1 MRKFWESIYSPN
13 YITGYNPF
21 ILKDMN
27 KAIER
32 MVSAINNR
40 KKIVVYGIPNVDGL
54 CAISSLILVLKYL
67 NADIEYVV
75 HDDSSSKSKISSK
88 DIINTVQFL
97 GGEVLIALGIDLK
110 SKEEEKLCKSLGI
123 DLIVIENRDVNY
135 DYEYIYINPNQK
147 GCQYRYKNL
156 SVSGLTFKLMQAIAI
171 YYNIKSINKYLDLI
185 LIGEKWAKSP
195 KKGENSVFIKEGMRF
210 LINTNKNLSVSGLTF
225 KLMQAIA
232 IYYNIKSINK
242 YLDLIL
248 IGEKCIESPKKG
260 ENNVFIKE
268 GMKFLINTNNYGLR
282 SIMDAY
288 NMININE
295 DSVDKIIEVITP
307 TINVVT
313 MTDNARIIIELL
325 ITNRKE
331 RAEQIT
337 KYLNKSKENV

>member
-75 HDDSSSKSKISSK
+75 HDDSSNKSKISSK
-88 DIINTVQFL
+88 DIINNVQFL

-147 GCQYRYKNL
+147 GSQYRY
-156 SVSGLTFKLMQAIAI
+156 
-171 YYNIKSINKYLDLI
+171 
-185 LIGEKWAKSP
+185 
-195 KKGENSVFIKEGMRF
+195 
-210 LINTNKNLSVSGLTF
+210 KNLSVSGLTF

>member
-13 YITGYNPF
+13 YISGYNPF

-27 KAIER
+27 KAIEH

-75 HDDSSSKSKISSK
+75 HDDSSNKSKISSK
-88 DIINTVQFL
+88 DIINNVHFL
-97 GGEVLIALGIDLK
+97 GGEILITLGIDLK

-156 SVSGLTFKLMQAIAI
+156 SISGLTFKLMQAIAI
-171 YYNIKSINKYLDLI
+171 YYNVKSINKYLDLI
-185 LIGEKWAKSP
+185 LIGEKWTKSP
-195 KKGENSVFIKEGMRF
+195 KKGENSVIIKEGMRF
-210 LINTNKNLSVSGLTF
+210 LINTNNH
-225 KLMQAIA
+225 
-232 IYYNIKSINK
+232 
-242 YLDLIL
+242 
-248 IGEKCIESPKKG
+248 
-260 ENNVFIKE
+260 
-268 GMKFLINTNNYGLR
+268 GLR

-288 NMININE
+288 SMININD
-295 DSVDKIIEVITP
+295 DSVDKIIDVITP

>member
-1 MRKFWESIYSPN
+1 MRKFWESIYSHN

-27 KAIER
+27 KAIQL

-88 DIINTVQFL
+88 DIINNVHFL
-97 GGEVLIALGIDLK
+97 GGELLIALGIDLK

-123 DLIVIENRDVNY
+123 DLIVIENRNVNY
-135 DYEYIYINPNQK
+135 DYQR

-156 SVSGLTFKLMQAIAI
+156 SISGLTFKLMQAIAI
-171 YYNIKSINKYLDLI
+171 YYNVK
-185 LIGEKWAKSP
+185 
-195 KKGENSVFIKEGMRF
+195 
-210 LINTNKNLSVSGLTF
+210 T
-225 KLMQAIA
+225 
-232 IYYNIKSINK
+232 INK

-248 IGEKCIESPKKG
+248 IGEKCTKLFKKG
-260 ENNVFIKE
+260 ENSVLIKE
-268 GMKFLINTNNYGLR
+268 GMRFLVNTNNYGLR
-282 SIMDAY
+282 AIMDAY
-288 NMININE
+288 SMVNIN
-295 DSVDKIIEVITP
+295 DSSVDKIIDVITP

-337 KYLNKSKENV
+337 KYLNKSKEHV